1 MSVLRTIVIA
11 TLVAGTL
18 DITAAILTW
27 LTRGVA
33 PARVLQ
39 SVASG
44 VLGRAAVAGGAPTAA
59 LGLFLHFAIM
69 SAIVALFV
77 LASRRWSLLTP
88 RALPPAIGCGIVY
101 GIAVYVVMTYV
112 VVPLSASPIRT
123 PALPQFLE
131 GVAVHILC
139 VGIPIALIARLAAS

>member
-88 RALPPAIGCGIVY
+88 QALPPAIGCGIVY